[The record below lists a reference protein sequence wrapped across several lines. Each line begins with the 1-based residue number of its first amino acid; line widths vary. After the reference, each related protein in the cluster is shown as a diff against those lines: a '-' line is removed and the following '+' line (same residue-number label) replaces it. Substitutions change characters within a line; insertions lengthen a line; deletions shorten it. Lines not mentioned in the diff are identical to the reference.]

1 MTTDKSDSG
10 FSPSCWARVHLL
22 QKPVY
27 QEDGELWDTV
37 LSCADEL
44 SAWFKLIAQEL
55 VISREEGLA
64 YIRQIQ
70 PVDDGLKVPRLMRRS
85 QLSYD
90 ATLLLVCL
98 REEFIRFESGAED
111 SRRLVKRKEELREM
125 VGAFLRET
133 NNQVR
138 DLRGFDRAV
147 DRMVELGFLY
157 EFETELYEVMRIVKA
172 RIGPAELETIRDR
185 LHAHGNSVP

>member
-1 MTTDKSDSG
+1 MTIDADSE
-10 FSPSCWARVHLL
+10 FPPSSWARVHLL

-37 LSCADEL
+37 LSCAEEL
-44 SAWFKLIAQEL
+44 SAWFRLIAQEL

-70 PVDDGLKVPRLMRRS
+70 AVDESVRIPRLIRRS

-90 ATLLLVCL
+90 ATLLLICL
-98 REEFIRFESGAED
+98 REEFIRFESGTED
-111 SRRLVKRKEELREM
+111 SRRLVKRKDELREM

-138 DLRGFDRAV
+138 DLRGVDRAIE
-147 DRMVELGFLY
+147 RLVELGFLR

-172 RIGPAELETIRDR
+172 RIGPAELEIIRDR
-185 LHAHGNSVP
+185 LHAYGNPTP

>member
-1 MTTDKSDSG
+1 MIYDDPSD
-10 FSPSCWARVHLL
+10 FPPSSWARVHLL

-44 SAWFKLIAQEL
+44 SAWFRLIAQEL
-55 VISREEGLA
+55 VINREEGLA
-64 YIRQIQ
+64 FIRQIQ
-70 PVDDGLKVPRLMRRS
+70 PVDESARIPRLMRRS

-98 REEFIRFESGAED
+98 REEFIRFEAGTED
-111 SRRLVKRKEELREM
+111 SRRLVKRKDELREM

-138 DLRGFDRAV
+138 DLRGVDRAIE
-147 DRMVELGFLY
+147 RLVELGFLR
-157 EFETELYEVMRIVKA
+157 ELEAELYEVMRIVKA

-185 LHAHGNSVP
+185 LVAHGNTTP

>member
-1 MTTDKSDSG
+1 MTNDADNT
-10 FSPSCWARVHLL
+10 FPSSSWARVQLL
-22 QKPVY
+22 QKPIY

-37 LSCADEL
+37 LACADEL
-44 SAWFKLIAQEL
+44 SEWFRLIAQEL

-64 YIRQIQ
+64 YIKQHQ
-70 PVDDGLKVPRLMRRS
+70 PADDSAKIPRLMRRS

-98 REEFIRFESGAED
+98 REEFIRFESGTED
-111 SRRLVKRKEELREM
+111 SRRLVKKKDELREM

-138 DLRGFDRAV
+138 DLRAV
-147 DRMVELGFLY
+147 DRAIDRLVELGFLR
-157 EFETELYEVMRIVKA
+157 EIESDLYEVMRIVKV
-172 RIGPAELETIRDR
+172 RIGPAELESIRNR
-185 LHAHGNSVP
+185 LQAHGN

>member
-1 MTTDKSDSG
+1 MTNEADSE
-10 FSPSCWARVHLL
+10 FPPSSWVRVHLL

-37 LSCADEL
+37 LACAEEL
-44 SAWFKLIAQEL
+44 AAWFRLIAQEL

-70 PVDDGLKVPRLMRRS
+70 PGDEGVRIPRLMRRS

-98 REEFIRFESGAED
+98 REEFIRFESGTED

-138 DLRGFDRAV
+138 DLRGVDRAI
-147 DRMVELGFLY
+147 DRLVELGFLR

-185 LHAHGNSVP
+185 LQTHGSPTL